1 MIPKTHFASL
11 PMATCWQCVSCE
23 IVTCVTRATCGHVVS
38 VLTLAQLW
46 SPLPGAS
53 SISGILRE
61 TVTSDAGHAADAS
74 PLLKNDLDQ
83 SIKVGDGINFC
94 SVLHYGLVG
103 MELVSNENE

>member
-1 MIPKTHFASL
+1 
-11 PMATCWQCVSCE
+11 MATCWQCVSCE
-23 IVTCVTRATCGHVVS
+23 IVTCGHVVS

-74 PLLKNDLDQ
+74 PLLENDLD
-83 SIKVGDGINFC
+83 
-94 SVLHYGLVG
+94 
-103 MELVSNENE
+103 